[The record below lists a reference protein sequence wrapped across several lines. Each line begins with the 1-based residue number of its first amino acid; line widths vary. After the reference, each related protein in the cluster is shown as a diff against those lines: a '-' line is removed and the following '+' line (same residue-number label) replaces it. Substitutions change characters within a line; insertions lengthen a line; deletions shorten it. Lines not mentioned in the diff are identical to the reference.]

1 MPALS
6 CWDLIALA
14 VLGTV
19 PLAYAWRR
27 TQGTTLRAPVAWAWL
42 AWMGLML
49 GEWLA
54 RQSAAGPAAAWRQM
68 AAVGTFCPAMAVLGA
83 KRPQDSGWQFIVA
96 SLWLVLALPALQ
108 ALAFSPTG
116 LLDPHPA
123 WRGLH
128 VLLLIVAATNYLPT
142 RHGMPALLACGVQWR
157 LLHIAAPGET
167 TAWYDRPLF
176 LLCVLLALLVAT
188 AVRERR
194 AARKLEA
201 TRRHLD
207 SPEALHLLGWDRV
220 WIDFRNAFGCV
231 WALRVSERIN
241 HAAQQSGARIELTWQ
256 GFARRPA
263 GAPEAAQEASPE
275 TQALTPS
282 GMSPIRPEELS
293 ELEVTAMQM
302 LRRFVSPAWIDARRG
317 VSCAAPLQDE
327 AASPETY
334 A

>member
-1 MPALS
+1 MAF
-6 CWDLIALA
+6 A

-19 PLAYAWRR
+19 PLAYGWRQ

-42 AWMGLML
+42 AWMGLLL

-54 RQSAAGPAAAWRQM
+54 RQSAAGPAAAWRQI

-142 RHGMPALLACGVQWR
+142 RHGVTVLLACLVQWR

-167 TAWYDRPLF
+167 TSWYDRPLF
-176 LLCVLLALLVAT
+176 LLAALLTLLVVT

-194 AARKLEA
+194 AARELEVA
-201 TRRHLD
+201 RRHQD
-207 SPEALHLLGWDRV
+207 SPEASYLLGWDRV

-241 HAAQQSGARIELTWQ
+241 HAARQSDAGIELTWQ

-263 GAPEAAQEASPE
+263 GLQEAARAAAHKASPE
-275 TQALTPS
+275 TQALTSP

-293 ELEVTAMQM
+293 ELEVTAVQM
-302 LRRFVSPAWIDARRG
+302 LRRFVSPEWIEARRG
-317 VSCAAPLQDE
+317 ASGAARPQDDG
-327 AASPETY
+327 ASPE
-334 A
+334 ADA